1 MSTPEKF
8 DMSKLPKT
16 IEQQQLHLLEEI
28 KGLLEKLVELSTPE
42 VEVPPTVSQARATG
56 NGRQRLPYRPEAD

>member
-42 VEVPPTVSQARATG
+42 VEVVAAPAKAT
-56 NGRQRLPYRPEAD
+56 RKKA